1 MFVQS
6 IFEAIFFILAVFV
19 CFYIPGTFFVAKLK
33 YKVTFLE
40 SIFLSSTLGL
50 FVFTLVAY
58 VLSWSKLSILILPIF
73 LAICFFAIK
82 NKILLPDKFQKKYI
96 FPLVFIIIFAI
107 LFSTPLILNGVYGD
121 TIRYG
126 KDELWHLALI
136 NELKANFPPDNPAF
150 AGIPLKGYHFFFN
163 FLLAKVSNIF
173 YISPLSLYFHF
184 FPLLLAVLWGLGVYI
199 LMVSWTKKNAVGL
212 WAVFLTMFGGS
223 FGFFIKLQ
231 GHPKFDINSGMG
243 IMQPV
248 TSIVNPPFT
257 ISIIIILSIL
267 FSLNQYLITRKRVW
281 LFPIALGVG
290 LVSMFKVYAGI
301 ILIGGFMALAF
312 FEVLRRRFEMLI
324 MLALS
329 GVLFLCTYWF
339 FRDPTSR
346 LIFYPFWAP
355 HNVIIDQFP
364 WYGYTEKQYTYSKL
378 SVIRGL
384 VEIEAY
390 AFGVFILGNLG
401 TRFIGILAS
410 AFYLVKRRKFPS
422 LFALTLFM
430 MTLISFLIPLLFI
443 QSGKVFEIIQM
454 AWYFLFFSSLFASVG
469 LAYLFSFKMKKIIK
483 IILIAII
490 IIATLPSTYSGFW
503 GILTSAS
510 SSGES
515 WSSPYHKAMKFLQTQ
530 GNYNQAVLEIPPLSE
545 GRNYSEIMRWYK
557 TSTPA
562 IVSFSNKKSFLNC
575 EFIDFYGV
583 DVKPRILFL
592 QKLLYFNSLLNS
604 SLNYESAKKNLEKE
618 LIKNKIVYIYSPYSL
633 YNLAMLP
640 YIKQI
645 YQDGGISIHKVSWS
659 Q

>member
-1 MFVQS
+1 MQFFFEVILFVVA
-6 IFEAIFFILAVFV
+6 FLV
-19 CFYIPGTFFVAKLK
+19 CFYLPGTFFVTKLK
-33 YKVTFLE
+33 YKATFLE

-50 FVFTLVAY
+50 LVFTLVAY
-58 VLSWSKLSILILPIF
+58 VLSWSKSTILILPIF
-73 LAICFFAIK
+73 LTLCFFAIK
-82 NKILLPDKFQKKYI
+82 NKILLPGKFQKKYI
-96 FPLVFIIIFAI
+96 LPLVFIIIFAV

-126 KDELWHLALI
+126 RDELWHLALI

-184 FPLLLAVLWGLGVYI
+184 FPLLLAVLWGLGVYT
-199 LMVSWTKKNAVGL
+199 LMVAWTKKNAAGL
-212 WAVFLTMFGGS
+212 WAIFLTMFGGS
-223 FGFFIKLQ
+223 FGYIIRLQ
-231 GHPKFDINSGMG
+231 GHKDFNIGSGMG
-243 IMQPV
+243 ISQPE
-248 TSIVNPPFT
+248 TSLVNPPFT
-257 ISIIIILSIL
+257 ISIVILITVL
-267 FSLNQYLITRKRVW
+267 FSLHQYLVTRKRAW
-281 LFPIALGVG
+281 FFPIVLGVG
-290 LVSMFKVYAGI
+290 LISMFKVYAGI
-301 ILIGGFMALAF
+301 ILISSFMGLAF
-312 FEVLRRRFEMLI
+312 FEVIRKRYEILI
-324 MLALS
+324 TLILS
-329 GVLFLCTYWF
+329 GVLFLGTYWV

-355 HNVIIDQFP
+355 HGVLIDQFP

-401 TRFIGILAS
+401 TRFIGIAAS
-410 AFYLVKRRKFPS
+410 AFYLVKKKKFPS
-422 LFALTLFM
+422 LFALTLFV

-454 AWYFLFFSSLFASVG
+454 AWYFLFFSSLFASAG

-490 IIATLPSTYSGFW
+490 IIATLPSTYSGFG

-530 GNYNQAVLEIPPLSE
+530 GNYNQTVLEIPPYDT
-545 GRNYSEIMRWYK
+545 G
-557 TSTPA
+557 
-562 IVSFSNKKSFLNC
+562 
-575 EFIDFYGV
+575 
-583 DVKPRILFL
+583 
-592 QKLLYFNSLLNS
+592 
-604 SLNYESAKKNLEKE
+604 KNFDD
-618 LIKNKIVYIYSPYSL
+618 I
-633 YNLAMLP
+633 
-640 YIKQI
+640 
-645 YQDGGISIHKVSWS
+645 
-659 Q
+659 